1 MRRLG
6 FLLIL
11 GLALAGLSACGKM
24 AENAAP
30 QGASKTA
37 PRVPPFDNSKVYP

>member
-6 FLLIL
+6 LLLIL
-11 GLALAGLSACGKM
+11 GLALGGLSACGKKG
-24 AENAAP
+24 ENAPP
-30 QGASKTA
+30 QGASQTA

>member
-6 FLLIL
+6 LFLIL
-11 GLALAGLSACGKM
+11 GLALAGLAGCGKK
-24 AENAAP
+24 AENAPP
-30 QGASKTA
+30 QGASQTA